1 VVGVL
6 FWRGFGGWL
15 RVLYVIVESFAVA
28 VAELVVGVAA
38 PNTVDALQEDLASF
52 VTVVSASHEF

>member
-1 VVGVL
+1 
-6 FWRGFGGWL
+6 
-15 RVLYVIVESFAVA
+15 VLYVIVDSFAVA